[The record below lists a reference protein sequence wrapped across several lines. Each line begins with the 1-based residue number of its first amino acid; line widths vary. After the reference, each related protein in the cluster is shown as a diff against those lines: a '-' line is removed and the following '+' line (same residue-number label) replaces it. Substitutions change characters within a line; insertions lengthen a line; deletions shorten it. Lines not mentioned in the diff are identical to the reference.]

1 MVRRRV
7 CVLAVASLGLG
18 LAACSGGSSG
28 TPTAGSTSAGTPAV
42 SGTSSSS
49 ATTSS
54 TSAAS
59 STAAKPVGSVT
70 IMAGGDIFTNEGL
83 IAQAKADAGGNG
95 YDFMP
100 QLIGLKP
107 LVTKA
112 DVAICQLE
120 TPLSQTNTNL
130 GHGIV
135 HNSPHQVAPA
145 IKATGYDGCS
155 FSNNHTFDNGLT
167 GMVQTRAIMT
177 ANGLQL
183 AGPQDSAGGK
193 PGQPAWYEADGFKIA
208 QLSYSY
214 TLDNFAEGS
223 QTGTPA
229 SAPFLKKN
237 LFSVVGA
244 QGIIADAKAARAAGA
259 DIVVVSMHWGTQF
272 KFTPDAD
279 DIALAQQIG
288 QSGAVNWIIG
298 NHPHVVQGC
307 DKIGGMF
314 VNYGLGNQLSDQG
327 TNFGYPVQTQD
338 GIGVIVTFERAA
350 DGTITATNEQYQ
362 PTWVDRLHGYR
373 AYVVPK
379 SGAAAAV
386 DPNSW
391 ARTTKLIT
399 SRGNAC
405 NLSAIS

>member
-1 MVRRRV
+1 MIARRAP
-7 CVLAVASLGLG
+7 LIALTSLVLG

-28 TPTAGSTSAGTPAV
+28 TPSPTSSST
-42 SGTSSSS
+42 GTSS
-49 ATTSS
+49 ALTSPG
-54 TSAAS
+54 S
-59 STAAKPVGSVT
+59 STATTPPATSATAAEPVGSVT

-83 IAQAKADAGGNG
+83 IARAKADAGGSG
-95 YDFMP
+95 YDFRP

-107 LVTKA
+107 LVSKA

-120 TPLSQTNTNL
+120 TPLTQSNTNL

-135 HNSPHQVAPA
+135 HNSPHQLAPV
-145 IKATGYDGCS
+145 IRTTGYDGCS

-167 GMVQTRAIMT
+167 GMVQTRAIMS

-183 AGPQDSAGGK
+183 AGPQDSADGT
-193 PGQPAWYEADGFKIA
+193 PGQPAWYQAGGFKIA

-229 SAPFLKKN
+229 AAPFLKKN
-237 LFSVVGA
+237 LFSVIGA

-307 DKIGGMF
+307 DKIGAMF
-314 VNYGLGNQLSDQG
+314 VNYGLGNELSDQG
-327 TNFGYPVQTQD
+327 MQFGYPVQTQD

-350 DGTITATNEQYQ
+350 DGTITATQERYQ

-373 AYVVPK
+373 AYVVPQ
-379 SGAAAAV
+379 SGAPSAV
-386 DPNSW
+386 DPGSW
-391 ARTTKLIT
+391 ARTSKLIT
-399 SRGNAC
+399 SRGNGC
-405 NLSAIS
+405 NLSPIS

>member
-1 MVRRRV
+1 
-7 CVLAVASLGLG
+7 
-18 LAACSGGSSG
+18 
-28 TPTAGSTSAGTPAV
+28 
-42 SGTSSSS
+42 
-49 ATTSS
+49 
-54 TSAAS
+54 
-59 STAAKPVGSVT
+59 
-70 IMAGGDIFTNEGL
+70 MAGGDIFTNEGL
-83 IAQAKADAGGNG
+83 IAQAKADGGSNG

-107 LVTKA
+107 LVTKG

-120 TPLSQTNTNL
+120 TPLTQTNTNL

-135 HNSPHQVAPA
+135 HNSPHQLAPA

-167 GMVQTRAIMT
+167 GMVQTRAIMG

-183 AGPQDSAGGK
+183 AGPQDSSDGK
-193 PGQPAWYEADGFKIA
+193 PGQPAWYDADGFKIA

-229 SAPFLKKN
+229 AAPFLKKN
-237 LFSVVGA
+237 LFSVIGA

-307 DKIGGMF
+307 DKIGAMF
-314 VNYGLGNQLSDQG
+314 VNYGLGNELSDQG
-327 TNFGYPVQTQD
+327 TQFGYPVQTQD
-338 GIGVIVTFERAA
+338 GIGVVVTFERAA
-350 DGTITATNEQYQ
+350 DGTITATKERYQ

-373 AYVVPK
+373 AYVVPE
-379 SGAAAAV
+379 SGAPAAV
-386 DPNSW
+386 DPGSW
-391 ARTTKLIT
+391 ARTSKLIT
-399 SRGNAC
+399 SRGNGC